1 MLVTATAKF
10 IIDKLYWISP
20 YRWVDEWQKRL
31 ERKAKQSGKDWE
43 KIRRRRYLFSEMY
56 IVGWLGLAILS
67 LVFHQWLPAVLAY
80 VLMARVLGILNKE
93 LGVVLFGI
101 CKITEGRAVS
111 TSGRVI
117 ILALCNYL
125 TAGLLFAFLYSKLRT
140 YQINGIAAVSPLSIN
155 YAVIQGL
162 SIHFTLSPAYTPVDP
177 QTWLFAIAQTVFCF
191 LFGTIIIALF
201 VSLLKITAT
210 MED

>member
-1 MLVTATAKF
+1 M
-10 IIDKLYWISP
+10 
-20 YRWVDEWQKRL
+20 

-56 IVGWLGLAILS
+56 IVGWLGLAILF

-125 TAGLLFAFLYSKLRT
+125 TAGLLFAFLYSKLGT

-177 QTWLFAIAQTVFCF
+177 QTWLFTIAQTVFCF